1 MARRRPFGAKAS
13 PPTVDGTSS
22 VRCEPLAVR
31 TQASL
36 PADHASAPAGPTA
49 TWSIQRCLA
58 SAARMVLSPSASVA
72 TTLPSSPPVTI
83 RFASAAEARMAPS
96 CTETLRASPARG
108 TKTSAP
114 SPSTKAAVSLRK
126 CAATTGA
133 PVLTGRVRS
142 TTDGVLARLSVILA
156 ASHSCPE
163 RVRRALLRE
172 RNENRD
178 PAQESRSAMSIG
190 TRTRRVALGPGS
202 SLALRTRLAGTR
214 EAPSRRAAG
223 KAFPDLVHGQLAADE
238 DDAAFAFLARLPGAL
253 VIAVEN
259 HVHALKHEALVV
271 VLERQDAL
279 AAQNVRPLDLH
290 ELLHPRKELVGVER
304 LVGLERDRLHLF
316 VVIVF
321 QTTVVMVRMTMPMI
335 VVVVVV
341 VVMVTVAA
349 QEFRLD
355 LHDAVEVEGIAPEH
369 LRQGNPAALG
379 LVQLGVRIDAADA
392 RLHLAERVGLD
403 QIGLVEQ
410 DDVGERDLVLR
421 LRRVLEAV
429 LQPSGV
435 GDRDHRV
442 ELGLAADIV
451 VHEERLRHRRGVREP
466 SGLDDDGVE
475 LALPAHQPVDDA
487 HEVAAHGAANAAVVH
502 LEYFFVGADDEV
514 VVDADL
520 TEFVDDDGVLLPV
533 RLRQDAVGQRG
544 LAGAEIAG
552 EHGDGDLVGHR
563 ATPFGPCIYAY
574 VAGCYR
580 PAAGQ
585 LRRVGKGAEPLFP
598 ANAFACAP
606 LPTRLPWRA
615 KFARA
620 AR

>member
-1 MARRRPFGAKAS
+1 MARRSPFGAKAS

-22 VRCEPLAVR
+22 LRFEPLAVR

-58 SAARMVLSPSASVA
+58 SAARMVLCPSASVA
-72 TTLPSSPPVTI
+72 TTLPSSPPVTM
-83 RFASAAEARMAPS
+83 RAASAAEVRTAPS
-96 CTETLRASPARG
+96 CTGTLRGSPALG
-108 TKTSAP
+108 TNTSAP

-126 CAATTGA
+126 CAATTGV

-142 TTDGVLARLSVILA
+142 TTDGVLARLSVM
-156 ASHSCPE
+156 
-163 RVRRALLRE
+163 RLLRSHREE
-172 RNENRD
+172 RACKVR
-178 PAQESRSAMSIG
+178 G
-190 TRTRRVALGPGS
+190 
-202 SLALRTRLAGTR
+202 LRKLKAV
-214 EAPSRRAAG
+214 PSRRAAG

-238 DDAAFAFLARLPGAL
+238 DDAAFAFLARLPRAL
-253 VIAVEN
+253 VVAIEN
-259 HVHALKHEALVV
+259 HVHALEHEALVV

-279 AAQNVRPLDLH
+279 AAQNVRSLDLH
-290 ELLHPRKELVGVER
+290 ELLHPGKELVGVER
-304 LVGLERDRLHLF
+304 PVGLERDRLHLL

-321 QTTVVMVRMTMPMI
+321 QTAVVMVRMIMPMPMPMIMI
-335 VVVVVV
+335 VVVIVI
-341 VVMVTVAA
+341 VVMVSAVAE
-349 QEFRLD
+349 EFRLD

-392 RLHLAERVGLD
+392 RLHLAERVGFD

-410 DDVGERDLVLR
+410 DDVGERDLILC

-429 LQPSGV
+429 LQPLGV

-466 SGLDDDGVE
+466 RGLDDDGVE

-487 HEVAAHGAANAAVVH
+487 HEVAAHGAADAAVVH

-520 TEFVDDDGVLLPV
+520 AEFVDDDGVLLPV
-533 RLRQDAVGQRG
+533 RLRQNAVEQRR

-563 ATPFGPCIYAY
+563 ATPFGPRIYAS
-574 VAGCYR
+574 VARCYR
-580 PAAGQ
+580 AGAG
-585 LRRVGKGAEPLFP
+585 RRPQGKAVIAGHSASS
-598 ANAFACAP
+598 
-606 LPTRLPWRA
+606 TRFCPRM
-615 KFARA
+615 
-620 AR
+620 

>member
-1 MARRRPFGAKAS
+1 MRS
-13 PPTVDGTSS
+13 
-22 VRCEPLAVR
+22 
-31 TQASL
+31 
-36 PADHASAPAGPTA
+36 
-49 TWSIQRCLA
+49 A
-58 SAARMVLSPSASVA
+58 SAAV
-72 TTLPSSPPVTI
+72 
-83 RFASAAEARMAPS
+83 ARMAPPW
-96 CTETLRASPARG
+96 TGTLRGSPARG
-108 TKTSAP
+108 ANTSAP
-114 SPSTKAAVSLRK
+114 SPSTKIAVCPRK
-126 CAATTGA
+126 CAATTGTPA
-133 PVLTGRVRS
+133 LTGRVRS
-142 TTDGVLARLSVILA
+142 TTEGILARVSVILA
-156 ASHSCPE
+156 ASHSCPG
-163 RVRRALLRE
+163 RVQRALLRE

-178 PAQESRSAMSIG
+178 PAQESRSAISIG
-190 TRTRRVALGPGS
+190 TRIRRVALGPGS

-238 DDAAFAFLARLPGAL
+238 DDAAFAFVARLPGAL
-253 VIAVEN
+253 VVAVEN

-271 VLERQDAL
+271 VLERQDTL

-321 QTTVVMVRMTMPMI
+321 QTAVVMVPMPMI
-335 VVVVVV
+335 IV
-341 VVMVTVAA
+341 VVMVMVSAVAE
-349 QEFRLD
+349 EFRLD

-410 DDVGERDLVLR
+410 DDVGERNLVLR

-429 LQPSGV
+429 LQPFGV

-451 VHEERLRHRRGVREP
+451 VHEERLRHRRGIREP

-487 HEVAAHGAANAAVVH
+487 HEVAAHGAADAAVVH
-502 LEYFFVGADDEV
+502 LEYFFVGADDEI

-520 TEFVDDDGVLLPV
+520 TEFVDDDGVLLSV
-533 RLRQDAVGQRG
+533 RLRQDAVEQRG

-563 ATPFGPCIYAY
+563 ATPFGPRIYAS
-574 VAGCYR
+574 VGGRHRGGAD
-580 PAAGQ
+580 Q
-585 LRRVGKGAEPLFP
+585 LRDDRVGNGE
-598 ANAFACAP
+598 AP
-606 LPTRLPWRA
+606 LPTLRLLPIDQLTSADASRRRLWRM
-615 KFARA
+615 RSI
-620 AR
+620 

>member
-1 MARRRPFGAKAS
+1 MARRSPFGAKAS

-22 VRCEPLAVR
+22 LRFEPLAVR

-36 PADHASAPAGPTA
+36 PADHASAPAGPAA

-58 SAARMVLSPSASVA
+58 SAARVVVCPSASVA
-72 TTLPSSPPVTI
+72 TTLPSSPPVTM
-83 RFASAAEARMAPS
+83 RVSSAAEARMAPS
-96 CTETLRASPARG
+96 CTGTLRGSPPRG
-108 TKTSAP
+108 TNTSAP

-142 TTDGVLARLSVILA
+142 TTDGVLARLSVM
-156 ASHSCPE
+156 
-163 RVRRALLRE
+163 RLLRPHREE
-172 RNENRD
+172 RACKVR
-178 PAQESRSAMSIG
+178 G
-190 TRTRRVALGPGS
+190 
-202 SLALRTRLAGTR
+202 LRKLKAV
-214 EAPSRRAAG
+214 PSRRAAG

-238 DDAAFAFLARLPGAL
+238 DDAAFAFLARLPRAL
-253 VIAVEN
+253 VVAVEN
-259 HVHALKHEALVV
+259 HVHALEHEALVI

-290 ELLHPRKELVGVER
+290 ELLHPGKELVGVER
-304 LVGLERDRLHLF
+304 LVGLERDRLHLL

-321 QTTVVMVRMTMPMI
+321 QTAVVMVRMIMPMI
-335 VVVVVV
+335 MIMIVIM
-341 VVMVTVAA
+341 VMMTTVAE
-349 QEFRLD
+349 EFWLD
-355 LHDAVEVEGIAPEH
+355 LHDAVEIESITPDH
-369 LRQGNPAALG
+369 LRQRNPAALG
-379 LVQLGVRIDAADA
+379 LVQLGVGIDPADA
-392 RLHLAERVGLD
+392 RLHFAERVGFD

-410 DDVGERDLVLR
+410 DHVGECDLILC

-429 LQPSGV
+429 LQPLGI

-466 SGLDDDGVE
+466 GGLDDDGVE

-487 HEVAAHGAANAAVVH
+487 HEVAAHGAADAAVVH
-502 LEYFFVGADDEV
+502 LEYFFVGADDEI

-533 RLRQDAVGQRG
+533 RLRQDAVEQRG

-552 EHGDGDLVGHR
+552 EHGDG
-563 ATPFGPCIYAY
+563 
-574 VAGCYR
+574 
-580 PAAGQ
+580 
-585 LRRVGKGAEPLFP
+585 
-598 ANAFACAP
+598 
-606 LPTRLPWRA
+606 
-615 KFARA
+615 
-620 AR
+620 

>member
-1 MARRRPFGAKAS
+1 MARRSPFGAKAS

-22 VRCEPLAVR
+22 VRSAPLAVR

-36 PADHASAPAGPTA
+36 PADHASAPAGPAA

-58 SAARMVLSPSASVA
+58 SAARMVLCPSASVA
-72 TTLPSSPPVTI
+72 TTLPSPPPVTM
-83 RFASAAEARMAPS
+83 RSASAAEARTTPS
-96 CTETLRASPARG
+96 CTETLRASPTRG
-108 TKTSAP
+108 ANTSAP

-142 TTDGVLARLSVILA
+142 TTDGVLARLSVM
-156 ASHSCPE
+156 
-163 RVRRALLRE
+163 RLLRSHREE
-172 RNENRD
+172 RACKVR
-178 PAQESRSAMSIG
+178 G
-190 TRTRRVALGPGS
+190 
-202 SLALRTRLAGTR
+202 LRKLKAV
-214 EAPSRRAAG
+214 PSRRAAG
-223 KAFPDLVHGQLAADE
+223 KAFPELVHGQLAADE
-238 DDAAFAFLARLPGAL
+238 DDAAFAFLARLPRTL
-253 VIAVEN
+253 VVAVED

-304 LVGLERDRLHLF
+304 LVGLERDRLHLL

-321 QTTVVMVRMTMPMI
+321 QTAVVMMRMTMPMTMI
-335 VVVVVV
+335 VVVI
-341 VVMVTVAA
+341 VVMVSAVAE
-349 QEFRLD
+349 EFRLD

-403 QIGLVEQ
+403 QVGLVEQ

-421 LRRVLEAV
+421 LGRVLETV
-429 LQPSGV
+429 LQPFGV

-451 VHEERLRHRRGVREP
+451 VHEERLRHRRGIREP
-466 SGLDDDGVE
+466 RGLDDDGVE

-487 HEVAAHGAANAAVVH
+487 HEVTAHGATDAAVVH
-502 LEYFFVGADDEV
+502 LEHFFVGADHEV

-520 TEFVDDDGVLLPV
+520 AEFVDDDGVLLPV
-533 RLRQDAVGQRG
+533 RLRQDAVEQRG

-563 ATPFGPCIYAY
+563 ATPFGPRIYAS
-574 VAGCYR
+574 VA
-580 PAAGQ
+580 
-585 LRRVGKGAEPLFP
+585 
-598 ANAFACAP
+598 
-606 LPTRLPWRA
+606 
-615 KFARA
+615 
-620 AR
+620 

>member
-1 MARRRPFGAKAS
+1 MARRSPFGAKAS
-13 PPTVDGTSS
+13 PPTVDGTAS
-22 VRCEPLAVR
+22 VRSAPLAVC

-36 PADHASAPAGPTA
+36 PADQASAPAGPTA

-72 TTLPSSPPVTI
+72 TTLPSSPPVTM
-83 RFASAAEARMAPS
+83 RSASAAEARTAPS
-96 CTETLRASPARG
+96 CTETRRASPTRG
-108 TKTSAP
+108 ANTSAP

-126 CAATTGA
+126 CAPTTGA

-142 TTDGVLARLSVILA
+142 TADGVLARLSVMI
-156 ASHSCPE
+156 
-163 RVRRALLRE
+163 LLRPHRE
-172 RNENRD
+172 EGARKVR
-178 PAQESRSAMSIG
+178 G
-190 TRTRRVALGPGS
+190 
-202 SLALRTRLAGTR
+202 LRKPKA
-214 EAPSRRAAG
+214 APSRRAAG

-238 DDAAFAFLARLPGAL
+238 DDAAFAFLARLPRAL
-253 VIAVEN
+253 VVAIEN
-259 HVHALKHEALVV
+259 HVHALEHEALVV

-279 AAQNVRPLDLH
+279 AAQDVRPLDLH
-290 ELLHPRKELVGVER
+290 ELLHPGKELVRVER

-321 QTTVVMVRMTMPMI
+321 QATVVMMRMIMI
-335 VVVVVV
+335 VLVTM
-341 VVMVTVAA
+341 VVMPAVAE
-349 QEFRLD
+349 EFRLD
-355 LHDAVEVEGIAPEH
+355 LHDAVKVEGIAPEH
-369 LRQGNPAALG
+369 LRQRNPAALG
-379 LVQLGVRIDAADA
+379 LVQLGVGVDAADA

-403 QIGLVEQ
+403 QVGLVEQ

-421 LRRVLEAV
+421 LGRVLEAV
-429 LQPSGV
+429 LQPFGV

-451 VHEERLRHRRGVREP
+451 VHEEGLRHRRGVREP

-487 HEVAAHGAANAAVVH
+487 HEVAAHGAADAAVVH
-502 LEYFFVGADDEV
+502 LEHFFVGADDEV

-520 TEFVDDDGVLLPV
+520 AEFVDDDGVLLSV
-533 RLRQDAVGQRG
+533 RLRQDAVEQRG

-563 ATPFGPCIYAY
+563 ATPFGPRIYAS

-580 PAAGQ
+580 PADGQ
-585 LRRVGKGAEPLFP
+585 LRRVGKCAEPLFP

-606 LPTRLPWRA
+606 LPTRLPWRENSLVLHDDRVGNGEA
-615 KFARA
+615 PLPTPRPHVAD
-620 AR
+620 

>member
-1 MARRRPFGAKAS
+1 MARRSPFGAKAS

-22 VRCEPLAVR
+22 LRFEPLAVR

-36 PADHASAPAGPTA
+36 PADHASAPAGPAA

-58 SAARMVLSPSASVA
+58 SAARVVVCPSASVA
-72 TTLPSSPPVTI
+72 TTLPSSPPVTM
-83 RFASAAEARMAPS
+83 RVSSAAEARMAPS
-96 CTETLRASPARG
+96 CTGTLRGSPPRG
-108 TKTSAP
+108 TNTSAP

-142 TTDGVLARLSVILA
+142 TTDGVLARLSVM
-156 ASHSCPE
+156 
-163 RVRRALLRE
+163 RLLRPHREE
-172 RNENRD
+172 RACKVR
-178 PAQESRSAMSIG
+178 G
-190 TRTRRVALGPGS
+190 
-202 SLALRTRLAGTR
+202 LRKLKAV
-214 EAPSRRAAG
+214 PSRRAAG

-238 DDAAFAFLARLPGAL
+238 DDAAFAFLARLPRTL
-253 VIAVEN
+253 VVAVEN
-259 HVHALKHEALVV
+259 HVHALKHEALGV

-290 ELLHPRKELVGVER
+290 ELLHPGEKLVGVER

-321 QTTVVMVRMTMPMI
+321 QPAVVMVRMIMIMSMI
-335 VVVVVV
+335 VIVI
-341 VVMVTVAA
+341 VVMMTTVAE
-349 QEFRLD
+349 EFRLE
-355 LHDAVEVEGIAPEH
+355 LHDAVEIESITPEH
-369 LRQGNPAALG
+369 LRQRNPAALG
-379 LVQLGVRIDAADA
+379 LVQLGVGVDPADA
-392 RLHLAERVGLD
+392 RLHFAERVGLD

-410 DDVGERDLVLR
+410 DDVGERDLILC

-429 LQPSGV
+429 LQPLGI

-466 SGLDDDGVE
+466 GGLDDDGVE

-487 HEVAAHGAANAAVVH
+487 HEVAAHGAADAAVVH
-502 LEYFFVGADDEV
+502 LEYFFVGADDEI
-514 VVDADL
+514 VVDSDL
-520 TEFVDDDGVLLPV
+520 AEFVDDDGVLLPV
-533 RLRQDAVGQRG
+533 RLRQNAVEQRG

-563 ATPFGPCIYAY
+563 ATPFGPRIYAS
-574 VAGCYR
+574 AGGCYR
-580 PAAGQ
+580 AA
-585 LRRVGKGAEPLFP
+585 
-598 ANAFACAP
+598 
-606 LPTRLPWRA
+606 
-615 KFARA
+615 A
-620 AR
+620 AVPPSS